1 KKRTKSLTD
10 ELSVANKDGPSD
22 PQLPKKKKKKIVKTV
37 VEIEVSASEGDD
49 EGGASQS
56 GEPMDVDAQGQAFEL
71 QQAAL
76 RDSVQLDGAGKACSE
91 SDSGDEYQP
100 GPDEANIGSESEF
113 EMEDD
118 APDTVLTKKVLMDC
132 HRRHR
137 AASNKNKNVNKNK
150 TQAHLTGVRKGWDR
164 NDSNDGFIPMPQD
177 LSRAASTT
185 SGSRQPS
192 TVPSNATEQGSTDD
206 ELDHEGANILEGRG
220 LASDGEDDEIEKTE
234 GAPAVKKRATVRALP
249 KELTQYFQYI
259 KIACINRVGQS
270 DPWTRLDDDQLCSV
284 CNEIF
289 EPLGYRVSSNFAK
302 GGEEFALFRQVKGV
316 VNQAISS
323 EWKNR
328 LAKAAITA
336 LDQEYSIRGI
346 EAMSDRSELV
356 RMLMG
361 PNDRVSKKRPFLW
374 KGTDEVSWKGESVET
389 LGGLFLGRMTAKVLA
404 EHLSFMT
411 EIHPEILVP
420 SDKPRGALM
429 MSILAVT
436 RALEYSLTGV
446 LKVPSGKSGYFS
458 EENWGDYE
466 GLKNATGSGTAKRVH
481 IKRATVFKSKIDS
494 LKDEHWKLIIKTAKS
509 YLGKKKDD
517 TLSRAKVHD
526 APGMETD
533 ASDSGDED
541 LFDPM
546 FDAPIAA
553 SGQGET
559 SSTDGETRAEASG

>member
-1 KKRTKSLTD
+1 MALHNKYDRMSNIEAQAQRDKKVAEMVQKETEKAQGQRRAAEIEAASQFKHRKQVEEAGAIYNEGMSIPLNVKKRTKSLTD
-10 ELSVANKDGPSD
+10 EPSIANKEEEE
-22 PQLPKKKKKKIVKTV
+22 KKIVKTV
-37 VEIEVSASEGDD
+37 VEIEVSASEDD
-49 EGGASQS
+49 EGDNEGGPNQS
-56 GEPMDVDAQGQAFEL
+56 GDPMDVDPQVQGFEL
-71 QQAAL
+71 QPAAL
-76 RDSVQLDGAGKACSE
+76 EGVGKKKKGVIEREKVQSIRNVMHRV
-91 SDSGDEYQP
+91 DELSS
-100 GPDEANIGSESEF
+100 ATSASK
-113 EMEDD
+113 
-118 APDTVLTKKVLMDC
+118 TLK
-132 HRRHR
+132 R
-137 AASNKNKNVNKNK
+137 AALNRNKNMNKNK

-164 NDSNDGFIPMPQD
+164 NDNNDGFIPMPQD
-177 LSRAASTT
+177 VSRATSTT

-206 ELDHEGANILEGRG
+206 ELDDQGANILEGRG
-220 LASDGEDDEIEKTE
+220 LASDGEDDE
-234 GAPAVKKRATVRALP
+234 
-249 KELTQYFQYI
+249 
-259 KIACINRVGQS
+259 S
-270 DPWTRLDDDQLCSV
+270 
-284 CNEIF
+284 
-289 EPLGYRVSSNFAK
+289 
-302 GGEEFALFRQVKGV
+302 GEEFALFRQVKGV

-336 LDQEYSIRGI
+336 LDQEYSIRGL
-346 EAMSDRSELV
+346 EATSDRSDLV
-356 RMLMG
+356 RMMMG

-436 RALEYSLTGV
+436 RALEYSLTGI

-466 GLKNATGSGTAKRVH
+466 GLKNITGSSTAKRVH

-526 APGMETD
+526 APGMMETD

-546 FDAPIAA
+546 FDAPVAA

-559 SSTDGETRAEASG
+559 GSADCETRAEAASGSASGEASG